1 MTINSNACGTCNT
14 CYHHECAGMNLTISA
29 SYVKILKWNGN
40 VHDAGCQTYQTQ
52 SLIDSAIW
60 SNYTFSTDS
69 DEMIAKSKAKS
80 LKIMTLNF
88 QNMFLKKDEINDSSI
103 DIILDCE
110 NHLSLSVSTSE
121 LFSTVYAAYGWD
133 RDDGWI
139 DGDFN
144 LLDIDWEIKS
154 IIGSHYLKFRNK
166 SFIETLDLCNS
177 DQLVNSTTRKNPTL
191 DLLITNTPS
200 FAEKCL
206 PIPDFGDH
214 NTAIS
219 LHVAC
224 QPKCSKQLH

>member
-1 MTINSNACGTCNT
+1 
-14 CYHHECAGMNLTISA
+14 
-29 SYVKILKWNGN
+29 
-40 VHDAGCQTYQTQ
+40 
-52 SLIDSAIW
+52 
-60 SNYTFSTDS
+60 
-69 DEMIAKSKAKS
+69 MIAKSKVKS
-80 LKIMTLNF
+80 LEIITLNF

-110 NHLSLSVSTSE
+110 NHLSLSVSKSE
-121 LFSTVYAAYGWD
+121 LLSTVYTAYRWD

-154 IIGSHYLKFRNK
+154 IIGSHYLKFRNE
-166 SFIETLDLCNS
+166 SFIETFDLCNS
-177 DQLVNSTTRKNPTL
+177 DQLVNSTARKNPTL